1 MSAVVQAQ
9 VAQVLIVGAGPV
21 GVTLGNLLGTYGISA
36 LIIERNLDVLDYPRA
51 VGIDDEALRTFQ
63 SAGMATPSCAT

>member
-36 LIIERNLDVLDYPRA
+36 
-51 VGIDDEALRTFQ
+51 
-63 SAGMATPSCAT
+63 